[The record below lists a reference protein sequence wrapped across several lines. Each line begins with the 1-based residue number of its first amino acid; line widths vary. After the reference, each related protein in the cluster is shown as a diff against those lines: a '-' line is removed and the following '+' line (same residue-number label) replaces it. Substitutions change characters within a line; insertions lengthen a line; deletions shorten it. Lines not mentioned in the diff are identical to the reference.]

1 MGFLTQA
8 VERVR
13 RELERHPPADDG
25 SLLRAESMPP
35 PLDFAAA
42 LRAPGIGIIAEVKR
56 ASPSAGEIADADPAG
71 QAAAYEAGGAVA
83 VSVLTET
90 AHFSGSLADLRLS
103 RRATALPLLRKDFI
117 VHPAQVLEAR
127 VNGADAVLLIAA
139 VLSEGELRDLR
150 EVADGFGLAALVEV
164 HTEAELD
171 RAAASGAA
179 IVGVNARDLETLDVD
194 RESALRLLS
203 TAPADRIRV
212 LESGVR
218 EAAHV
223 AAARDAGADAVLV
236 GEALMRS
243 DDPARALRE
252 LAGT

>member
-1 MGFLTQA
+1 
-8 VERVR
+8 
-13 RELERHPPADDG
+13 
-25 SLLRAESMPP
+25 
-35 PLDFAAA
+35 
-42 LRAPGIGIIAEVKR
+42 
-56 ASPSAGEIADADPAG
+56 
-71 QAAAYEAGGAVA
+71 
-83 VSVLTET
+83 
-90 AHFSGSLADLRLS
+90 
-103 RRATALPLLRKDFI
+103 
-117 VHPAQVLEAR
+117 LEAR